1 MNLAAVA
8 QPDLPPGC
16 PLFAVY
22 KPVPT
27 MRPVWCWE
35 ARKRGSNPVAAV
47 TTARTEVITDGTR
60 ALLNACRRSKSMA
73 SSNHPNQGQK
83 ISHNQSITH
92 QPVGNSRTQ
101 PQHSHCV
108 LRQQLT
114 VSCAVL
120 RTLEYS
126 YPPKWN
132 FKTVT
137 SVELARSA
145 TRAEA
150 KGNMDEVASVAALD
164 NWQPATEGS
173 RRLSPRIQRAAQA
186 ATSTSRVAADHGG
199 TRSTVQP
206 RSPIRVNKRG
216 SPGRTGYYYNKYVGK
231 PEESSRDGYYGS
243 PRQRGEVDTPE
254 VAHGP
259 PAVNDQKVDG
269 YRSPKQ
275 TQQVSQQS
283 LAPFGVWSV
292 CACKLAW
299 GDVYCNSG

>member
-101 PQHSHCV
+101 PQHSTTDSSS
-108 LRQQLT
+108 LF
-114 VSCAVL
+114 AVL
-120 RTLEYS
+120 CCVPWSTATRQWHQNCEA
-126 YPPKWN
+126 
-132 FKTVT
+132 

-145 TRAEA
+145 TRSEA
-150 KGNMDEVASVAALD
+150 LGNMDEVASVAALD
-164 NWQPATEGS
+164 SWQPATEGS

-186 ATSTSRVAADHGG
+186 ATSTSRVSADHGG

-275 TQQVSQQS
+275 TQQVSLQS
-283 LAPFGVWSV
+283 LAPTWCLERVR
-292 CACKLAW
+292 L
-299 GDVYCNSG
+299 